1 MTVLT
6 FTWEGPFK
14 ATEIISQLTDAGTAP
29 TYDGSDYGVYQIY
42 GRHIIGGRDALLY
55 IGEATQQT
63 FSARFRQHQSW
74 LVDEWPVRVYVGRV
88 YSARRHSAEDQWAGW
103 RRDVLMAERLM
114 IYKYSPHY
122 NSVHIAERPLLLALQ
137 RVILIHRGNRQRL
150 QVRDVLPDDW
160 E

>member
-1 MTVLT
+1 MTILT

-14 ATEIISQLTDAGTAP
+14 PTEIISRLTDAGTAP
-29 TYDGSDYGVYQIY
+29 DYDGNDYGLYQMY
-42 GRHIIGGRDALLY
+42 GRHIIAGRDALLY

-74 LVDEWPVRVYVGRV
+74 LVHEWPVRVYVGRI
-88 YSARRHSAEDQWAGW
+88 YLPRRHTAKDHWAGW
-103 RRDVLMAERLM
+103 RVDVLMAERLM

-122 NSVHIAERPLLLALQ
+122 NSVHIAERPLLVALQ
-137 RVILIHRGNRQRL
+137 RFVLVHQGKQHRL
-150 QVRDVLPDDW
+150 QSRDVAPDDW